1 MRLKRFESLDNSRF
15 NMKTTLAIASLLF
28 LNLICVQA
36 FCQEPKVNET
46 ITKAQATEDP
56 AKMFEP
62 REFAGEGGKVLK
74 YRLLKPLGYNPNKS
88 YPLVI
93 FLHGAGERGDDNLA
107 QLKHGMADFC
117 KTARREKNPCYVIA
131 PQCPTGEK
139 WADIDWAAEGV
150 IKLPAEASD
159 SMKLTLAVVDA
170 MLEDAAI
177 DKNRVYI
184 TGLSMGGYGT
194 WDAIARRPE
203 FFAAAVPIC
212 GGGDP
217 STAAKIKNIPIS
229 CFHGDQDKAVAVEKS
244 RLIINAIK
252 EAGGSP
258 LYKEYPGVGHDSW
271 TQTYANDATH
281 DWLFAQRRI
290 QAQPDA
296 K

>member
-1 MRLKRFESLDNSRF
+1 MKLSLVF
-15 NMKTTLAIASLLF
+15 AGLF
-28 LNLICVQA
+28 ILNLTCLKA
-36 FCQEPKVNET
+36 YPQEPKVNET
-46 ITKAQATEDP
+46 ITNAQATEDP

-88 YPLVI
+88 YPIVI
-93 FLHGAGERGDDNLA
+93 FLHGAGERGDDNVA
-107 QLKHGMADFC
+107 QLKHGMAAFC

-139 WADIDWAAEGV
+139 WADIDWSAPGA
-150 IKLPAEASD
+150 IKMPTEAS
-159 SMKLTLAVVDA
+159 SSLKLTFALIDA

-177 DKNRVYI
+177 DKNRIYI

-194 WDAIARRPE
+194 WDAIARRPN
-203 FFAAAVPIC
+203 FFAAALPIC

-217 STAAKIKNIPIS
+217 TTAEKIKNVPIW
-229 CFHGDQDKAVAVEKS
+229 CFHGDQDQAVVVDKS
-244 RLIINAIK
+244 RVIVKAIK
-252 EAGGSP
+252 DAGGSP
-258 LYKEYPGVGHDSW
+258 QYTEYPGVGHDSW

-281 DWLFAQRRI
+281 DWLFAQRRV
-290 QAQPDA
+290 QGKPES

>member
-1 MRLKRFESLDNSRF
+1 MRKI
-15 NMKTTLAIASLLF
+15 LAFASLLC
-28 LNLICVQA
+28 LNLLCVKA
-36 FCQEPKVNET
+36 FGQEPKLKEIATQEAV
-46 ITKAQATEDP
+46 TEDP
-56 AKMFEP
+56 AKLFEP
-62 REFAGEGGKVLK
+62 REFASESGKVLK

-93 FLHGAGERGDDNLA
+93 FLHGAGERGADNLA

-117 KTARREKNPCYVIA
+117 KQSRREKNPCYVIA

-139 WADIDWAAEGV
+139 WADIDWSAQGAIKMPAA
-150 IKLPAEASD
+150 ASD

-177 DKNRVYI
+177 DKNRIYI

-194 WDAIARRPE
+194 WDAIARRPQ

-217 STAAKIKNIPIS
+217 TTAETIKALPIW
-229 CFHGDQDKAVAVEKS
+229 CFHGDQDQAVAVEKS
-244 RLIINAIK
+244 RIIINAIK
-252 EAGGSP
+252 AADGSP
-258 LYKEYPGVGHDSW
+258 LYTEYPGVGHDSW
-271 TQTYANDATH
+271 TQTYSNDEMYA
-281 DWLFAQRRI
+281 WLFAQRRT
-290 QAQPDA
+290 QSKPDS

>member
-1 MRLKRFESLDNSRF
+1 
-15 NMKTTLAIASLLF
+15 MKMNFLVKITSLF
-28 LNLICVQA
+28 LLSLICCPA
-36 FCQEPKVNET
+36 FCQESKLNET
-46 ITKAQATEDP
+46 ITKAQDSEDP

-93 FLHGAGERGDDNLA
+93 FLHGAGERGNDNSA

-117 KTARREKNPCYVIA
+117 KTVRREKNPCYVIA
-131 PQCPTGEK
+131 PQCPDDEK
-139 WADIDWAAEGV
+139 WAEIDWSAAGP
-150 IKLPAEASD
+150 IKMPAEASE
-159 SMKLTLAVVDA
+159 SMKLTFALVDA

-194 WDAIARRPE
+194 WDAIARRPS

-217 STAAKIKNIPIS
+217 TTAEKIKNIPIS
-229 CFHGDQDKAVAVEKS
+229 CFHGDKDETVDVEKS
-244 RLIINAIK
+244 RLIIKAIK
-252 EAGGSP
+252 DAGGSP
-258 LYKEYPGVGHDSW
+258 LYTEYPGVGHKSW

-281 DWLFAQRRI
+281 NWLFAQRRT
-290 QAQPDA
+290 QAKPEA

>member
-1 MRLKRFESLDNSRF
+1 
-15 NMKTTLAIASLLF
+15 MKILRAITSLLL
-28 LNLICVQA
+28 LNLLCAQA
-36 FCQEPKVNET
+36 FSQEPKLNET
-46 ITKAQATEDP
+46 ITKAQGTEDP

-93 FLHGAGERGDDNLA
+93 FLHGAGERGSDNMA
-107 QLKHGMADFC
+107 QLRHGMADFC

-131 PQCPTGEK
+131 PQCPENEK
-139 WADIDWAAEGV
+139 WADIDWSAEGP
-150 IKLPAEASD
+150 IKMPAEASE
-159 SMKLTLAVVDA
+159 SMKLTLALVDA

-177 DKNRVYI
+177 DKNRIYI

-194 WDAIARRPE
+194 WDAIARRPD

-217 STAAKIKNIPIS
+217 TTAEKIKNIPIS
-229 CFHGDQDKAVAVEKS
+229 CFHGDKDQAVVVEKS
-244 RLIINAIK
+244 RVMIEAIK
-252 EAGGSP
+252 EAGGAP
-258 LYKEYPGVGHDSW
+258 LYTEYPEVGHDSW
-271 TQTYANDATH
+271 TQTYANEATH
-281 DWLFAQRRI
+281 NWLFSQRRI
-290 QAQPDA
+290 QAKPEA